1 LRQGTKTR
9 RGVVALAAGVVV
21 VALAI
26 TLVAVNLSSHT
37 APDASTN
44 SGRSPLIVWNPTFS
58 DSSFAVVPG
67 TQVGLHWSGGTVATP
82 TLGVHYVVTSSLPQ
96 FSSSSVVEWPPGA
109 SPSPQWEGKS
119 WKTWTTALAVTI
131 PKDAAAGSHYEVS
144 LTTCDSKTC
153 AHGSTVVKLNVP
165 PPPTKWVTESYS
177 SDFSKVSTFPTPG
190 QPFATTFLDSDDSI
204 WNASEFSHDVI
215 EIPPT
220 ANSALAMPVA
230 SPSGAQAVFQQPFA
244 DCATQP
250 CKPGSVSAL
259 SEHVITS
266 DGWVWITFG
275 GWREWAGESLTSM
288 PPNHSE
294 IVGYDPTTKNF
305 CTYLVPGDNNQV
317 AGIAAT
323 GTAPNSLIWF
333 VESRGPTGDAS
344 LDAFNPS
351 QVGGGCDGSTNQV
364 FALPQS
370 VRLLD
375 WPSSGGQW
383 PVQIAVDPSSPT
395 LWITNFNPLYT
406 NGKIYSEI
414 DRVDISNPM
423 DPVVVHRYQ
432 YPNTNA
438 SSLFGGKPW
447 SIVAPPDSD
456 YVYAMDNGDA
466 EVIRINKV
474 TNRLQEVPIPLS
486 ADIENGFGLAVHSDR
501 LYFTLAD
508 DSTLNFGVASTFG
521 YIDLSS
527 WPDDSPP
534 KKGVLYTGLDP
545 VTDPTGRANYRAIA
559 AGPTGEIAITDQTGM
574 IRLIPRR

>member
-9 RGVVALAAGVVV
+9 RVAAVAAGAVV

-26 TLVAVNLSSHT
+26 ALVAVNLSLRA
-37 APDASTN
+37 APDASTR
-44 SGRSPLIVWNPTFS
+44 SGSPLILWNPTFS

-67 TQVGLHWSGGTVATP
+67 TQVGLHWSGGTHASP
-82 TLGVHYVVTSSLPQ
+82 SSGVHYVIRSSLPQ
-96 FSSSSVVEWPPGA
+96 FSSSSVVEWPPGS
-109 SPSPQWEGKS
+109 SPSPEWIGKG
-119 WKTWTTALAVTI
+119 WKAWTTAISVAI
-131 PKDAAAGSHYEVS
+131 PKSAAAGSRYEVS
-144 LTTCDSKTC
+144 LTTCDSKAC
-153 AHGSTVVKLNVP
+153 AKGSTVVRLNVP
-165 PPPTKWVTESYS
+165 PSPTKWVTESFLT
-177 SDFSKVSTFPTPG
+177 DFSKVSTFPTPG
-190 QPFATTFLDSDDSI
+190 QPFATTFSDSDDSI

-215 EIPPT
+215 EIPPA
-220 ANSALAMPVA
+220 ANSARAMPVV

-250 CKPGSVSAL
+250 CKPSSVSAL

-275 GWREWAGESLTSM
+275 GWREWAGESLASM

-294 IVGYDPTTKNF
+294 VVGFDPTTKKF

-323 GTAPNSLIWF
+323 GTAPDTLIWF
-333 VESRGPTGDAS
+333 VESRGPTGQAS

-364 FALPQS
+364 FVLPQS
-370 VRLLD
+370 VRLLE

-383 PVQIAVDPSSPT
+383 PVQIAADPSSPT
-395 LWITNFNPLYT
+395 LWITNFNPYGA
-406 NGKIYSEI
+406 NGKVYSEI

-423 DPVVVHRYQ
+423 DPVVVHRYV
-432 YPNTNA
+432 YPNTNS

-466 EVIRINKV
+466 EVVRINKV
-474 TNRLQEVPIPLS
+474 TNQLLEVPLPLT
-486 ADIENGFGLAVHSDR
+486 ADIENGFGLAVHSNR

-527 WPDDSPP
+527 WPDDSSP
-534 KKGVLYTGLDP
+534 KKGVIYTGLDR
-545 VTDPTGRANYRAIA
+545 VTDPTARANYRAIA
-559 AGPTGEIAITDQTGM
+559 AGPTGQIAITDQTGM
-574 IRLIPRR
+574 IRLTPRQ